1 MLTAYMEA
9 IMIPKSNH
17 RLLLSIDTAEACDGR
32 VYSSYGGGR
41 AHSHG

>member
-9 IMIPKSNH
+9 IMIPMSSH
-17 RLLLSIDTAEACDGR
+17 GLIPSLDAVEACDGR